1 MLRGVLVIAAA
12 LALAS
17 VAPARAATPAP
28 KLSHVTI
35 MLRGDSTMYGTHPG
49 QNNGAVTDQTPN
61 NPPALLQ
68 ADFDAMLPGRVT
80 VINRA
85 EPGSWLQEDLEGTG
99 PYTAGTLAAELAANP
114 TVTIVITNSEINDY
128 TFSNPADYRNNLKTW
143 IATVRAAGMTPWFE
157 EPNPTCGVVACA
169 RPVPR
174 NVTAYLSAMRS
185 VARTTGVPL
194 IPMYAPF
201 LAQPDWTQ
209 LLQRDGVHPTD
220 EGYAVKDTQAFGD
233 LLRAVRSMLTP

>member
-1 MLRGVLVIAAA
+1 MLRGVLVVSAA

-17 VAPARAATPAP
+17 PGSGRAATPAP
-28 KLSHVTI
+28 ALRHVTI

-49 QNNGAVTDQTPN
+49 QWNGAVPDQTPN

-68 ADFDAMLPGRVT
+68 ADFDATLPGRVT

-85 EPGSWLQEDLEGTG
+85 EPGSWLEEDLDGTG
-99 PYTAGTLAAELAANP
+99 PYTDGTLASELAASPN
-114 TVTIVITNSEINDY
+114 VTIVITNSEINDY
-128 TFSNPADYRNNLKTW
+128 TFSDPADYRKNLTAW
-143 IATVRAAGMTPWFE
+143 IATVRAAGKTPWIE

-174 NVTAYLSAMRS
+174 DVTAFLSAMRS
-185 VARTTGVPL
+185 VARSTGVRL
-194 IPMYAPF
+194 IPMYQSF
-201 LAQPDWTQ
+201 LAQPGWTH

-220 EGYAVKDTQAFGD
+220 KGYAVKETQAFGS
-233 LLRAVRSMLTP
+233 LLSAVRSMLSP